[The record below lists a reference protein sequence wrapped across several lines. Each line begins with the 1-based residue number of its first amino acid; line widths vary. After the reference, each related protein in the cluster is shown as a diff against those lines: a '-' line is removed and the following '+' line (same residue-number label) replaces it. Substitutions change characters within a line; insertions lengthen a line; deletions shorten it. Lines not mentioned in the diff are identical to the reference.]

1 MKDCLKPH
9 RNLEAEK
16 QLKEIILQIQS
27 LMNKSENTPIIEKML
42 KEAAKFIKASDR
54 ILDLTVIE
62 DYESWTDLDGL
73 VCGLTM
79 EIPQLPTVSKEDF
92 ISIVQYIREVIE
104 SRETPDN
111 MPLDC
116 WRDFYIVFFT
126 LNFPNV
132 DSDDLFEEMFEDTS
146 IDTLVDMV
154 FGFVKFFV

>member
-1 MKDCLKPH
+1 
-9 RNLEAEK
+9 
-16 QLKEIILQIQS
+16 
-27 LMNKSENTPIIEKML
+27 
-42 KEAAKFIKASDR
+42 
-54 ILDLTVIE
+54 
-62 DYESWTDLDGL
+62 
-73 VCGLTM
+73 M

-154 FGFVKFFV
+154 FPCA